1 MPDNKDTAVTDPLP
15 GLVEIATKFG
25 ATPETIK
32 KAQDVEVL
40 IADAIKVIHDIN
52 GAGGTLTDELWN
64 AVNHARAIG
73 LWVKEHVFK
82 NS

>member
-1 MPDNKDTAVTDPLP
+1 MPDNKDPAVADPLP
-15 GLVEIATKFG
+15 MLVSVATQLG
-25 ATPETIK
+25 ATPETIAK
-32 KAQDVEVL
+32 VQDVEAL
-40 IADAIKVIHDIN
+40 ISDAIKVIHDIN

-82 NS
+82 NA